1 LSPRRVVRCQDRHE
15 GGRIR
20 DLVAT
25 DRDELKK
32 AKAAADRA
40 LDRLIKLLVSDDA
53 ETVRIAI
60 EVLQN
65 HGIATL
71 ARVELLLL
79 TTKDA
84 KLRHRLIALLNGYS
98 AAGVDVVW
106 LLQQVVDQEPDPVM
120 QPAAIVALCYALA
133 RRAGY
138 RGEMNPPG
146 PDAPES

>member
-1 LSPRRVVRCQDRHE
+1 VTV
-15 GGRIR
+15 
-20 DLVAT
+20 VAT

-40 LDRLIKLLVSDDA
+40 LDRLIKLSLSDDPVTLEGVTCA
-53 ETVRIAI
+53 L
-60 EVLQN
+60 LQ
-65 HGIATL
+65 HGTAPL
-71 ARVELLLL
+71 ARVERLLF

-84 KLRHRLIALLNGYS
+84 KLHLRLIGLLNGYS
-98 AAGVDVVW
+98 AAGVDVAR
-106 LLQQVVDQEPDPVM
+106 LLQEVVDREPDPVM